1 MAEDQSRRESLKY
14 IECTRNSSYFPIG

>member
-14 IECTRNSSYFPIG
+14 IECTRNSSYFSIG